1 MFFDIYVLV
10 NSIEDQKALKLM
22 KSSNDKYRE
31 SLISKK
37 KPLKDALTTPEKK

>member
-22 KSSNDKYRE
+22 KASNDKHRE
-31 SLISKK
+31 SLLSKK
-37 KPLKDALTTPEKK
+37 KLLKGALTTPEK